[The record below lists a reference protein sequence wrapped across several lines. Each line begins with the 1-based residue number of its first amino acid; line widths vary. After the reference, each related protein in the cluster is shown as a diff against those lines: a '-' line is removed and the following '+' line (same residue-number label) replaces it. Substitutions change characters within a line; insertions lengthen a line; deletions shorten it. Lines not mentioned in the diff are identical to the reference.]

1 MSDMGKS
8 ALLFARDM
16 IEWAWEDGPSTEEAQ
31 TILDMATAKGLVHWR
46 KPTQAE
52 LNDQEWWGHEFDI
65 GPEDAQGSLYRPCCA
80 ISVNAPLSIIQ
91 SPTSNDERRSRIR
104 LIEMNAGPTRFAS
117 LG

>member
-65 GPEDAQGSLYRPCCA
+65 GPEDAQVGEFTSEFRAALA
-80 ISVNAPLSIIQ
+80 NAKPE
-91 SPTSNDERRSRIR
+91 PVT
-104 LIEMNAGPTRFAS
+104 
-117 LG
+117 